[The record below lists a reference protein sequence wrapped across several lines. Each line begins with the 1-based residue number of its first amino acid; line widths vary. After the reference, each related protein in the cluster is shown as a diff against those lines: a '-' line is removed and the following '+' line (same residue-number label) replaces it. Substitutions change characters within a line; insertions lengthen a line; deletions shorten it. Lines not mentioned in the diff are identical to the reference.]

1 MEVLI
6 EAAPRT
12 HPGFLGFTVERGVR
26 QLDTQRDVVDRQSEE
41 ILEEDDARLSPGDL
55 SEVTGPQFN
64 EGVDQLVRLVPNLW
78 PQRLHPRRREVRVQ
92 HLTEFLL
99 PRRIQGDHQIARE
112 LLRRFRRGVTGEV
125 LPVLQN
131 PVALR
136 VSRCHPRA
144 TGSGAQKRRI
154 CMSERRIPT
163 HDRIDVVQEVV
174 VLEILVTKVPVVRV
188 LLECLGHG
196 AGAPCCWAACRATR
210 ASWMRTSSR
219 NFSR

>member
-12 HPGFLGFTVERGVR
+12 HPGFLGFAVERGVR
-26 QLDTQRDVVDRQSEE
+26 QLNTQRDVVDRQSEE
-41 ILEEDDARLSPGDL
+41 ILEEDDARLPPGDL

-64 EGVDQLVRLVPNLW
+64 KCVDQLVCLVPNLW
-78 PQRLHPRRREVRVQ
+78 SQRLHPRRRKVRVQ
-92 HLTEFLL
+92 HLAEFLL
-99 PRRIQGDHQIARE
+99 PWRVQRDHQIACE
-112 LLRRFRRGVTGEV
+112 LLRRFRCWVTGEV

-144 TGSGAQKRRI
+144 TGSGAQKWRI
-154 CMSERRIPT
+154 RMSERRIPA

-174 VLEILVTKVPVVRV
+174 VLEILVTEVPVVRV
-188 LLECLGHG
+188 LLGCLGHG
-196 AGAPCCWAACRATR
+196 AGAPCCRATR